1 MSDDT
6 EDHRHDGRNGVTLHA
21 LVVDANIDVADILQR
36 VSGQGCGAVATFT
49 GLVRE
54 LDHGRRVTELEYVAH
69 DSANRVIADV
79 ARDVAAQHQDLLA
92 LAVVHRTGTLR
103 IGEVALVVAAAAAH
117 RAAALAACA
126 AAVEEVKTRLPVW
139 KRQVFD
145 DGTEEW
151 VNSP

>member
-1 MSDDT
+1 MNDQP
-6 EDHRHDGRNGVTLHA
+6 VLHA
-21 LVVDANIDVADILQR
+21 HVVDDDIDLAEILQR
-36 VSGQGCGAVATFT
+36 VSGPGCGAVATFT

-54 LDHGRRVTELEYVAH
+54 LDHGRHVTELEYVAH
-69 DSANRVIADV
+69 DSANRVIAEV
-79 ARDVAAQHQDLLA
+79 ARDVAAQHHDLLA

-103 IGEVALVVAAAAAH
+103 IGEVAVVVAAAAAH

>member
-1 MSDDT
+1 MS
-6 EDHRHDGRNGVTLHA
+6 GQPVLHA
-21 LVVDANIDVADILQR
+21 QVVDADIDLADLVRR
-36 VSGQGCGAVATFT
+36 VSGPGCGAIATFT

-54 LDHGRRVTELEYVAH
+54 LDHGRHVTELEYVAH
-69 DSANRVIADV
+69 DSANRVIAEV
-79 ARDVAAQHQDLLA
+79 ARDVAAKHDDLVA
-92 LAVVHRTGTLR
+92 LAVVHRIGTLR
-103 IGEVALVVAAAAAH
+103 IGEVAVVVVASAAH

-126 AAVEEVKTRLPVW
+126 AAVEEVKALLPVW